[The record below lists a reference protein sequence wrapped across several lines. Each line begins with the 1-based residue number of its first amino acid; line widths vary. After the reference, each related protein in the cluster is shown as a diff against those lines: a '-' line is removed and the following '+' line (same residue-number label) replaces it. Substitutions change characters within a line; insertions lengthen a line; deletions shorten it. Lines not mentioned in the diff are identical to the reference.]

1 MPYEMAAVLYL
12 IAGAAQAAPATPN
25 ASSAQ
30 TAKWFQTT
38 EQALMDALAPGD
50 KAVWERIMD
59 RPPRRGRS

>member
-50 KAVWERIMD
+50 KVV
-59 RPPRRGRS
+59 